1 MSSRKKKNDTKT
13 IKKVSATAKK
23 KAVSKNTAVVKKK
36 KNTKTTTMQKST
48 SKEVAV
54 SDIRVTKAKTPALL
68 RGMKDILPKDEYF
81 WKKMYRT
88 AEDICE
94 AYGYGYI
101 ETPVLEDASL
111 FIRSIGRGTDVVD
124 KEMYIF
130 EDKDGSK
137 VGMRP
142 EFTAGI
148 TRAFVGHGMLS
159 YPQPVKVW
167 CWGQLFRHDRPQAG
181 RYRQFHQFGCENFGV
196 HEPVVDAETI
206 SVAYNFL
213 LDLGIKTN
221 IHINSIGTTEDR
233 QNYIIEL
240 VGYLRTKRS
249 YLCENCRKRINKNPL
264 RVLDC
269 KEEHCKEVV
278 EDAPQIIDWLSEDS
292 KNYFIRTLEYLD
304 EMDIPYVLKP
314 TLVRGLDYYTET
326 VFEIYTEES
335 EEGTQDAL
343 GGGGRYDLLVEELG
357 GQPTPACGFGIGL
370 ERVILVWRKQIEEG
384 KIILEDIKS
393 KVFFAQLGEQAK
405 MKALRIIENLR
416 RDGIIVG
423 HNLGKTALKA
433 QLELAD
439 KQKCAYCVIIGQK
452 EVQDKTIIIRDMES
466 GIQEI
471 VDQKKLKTE
480 LDKKLKR
487 IIV

>member
-1 MSSRKKKNDTKT
+1 MTPKKKTTPNTKIKSSRTKKT
-13 IKKVSATAKK
+13 VAKK
-23 KAVSKNTAVVKKK
+23 IEKKVVKKPIKKKIEK
-36 KNTKTTTMQKST
+36 KNAVIKTEI
-48 SKEVAV
+48 KEVSA
-54 SDIRVTKAKTPALL
+54 SDIRVSKIKTPALL
-68 RGMKDILPKDEYF
+68 RGMKDVLPKDQYF
-81 WKKMYRT
+81 WKKMYHT
-88 AEDICE
+88 AEDICD
-94 AYGYGYI
+94 AYGYEYI

-124 KEMYIF
+124 KEMYVF

-148 TRAFVGHGMLS
+148 ARSFVGHGMISL
-159 YPQPVKVW
+159 PQPVKVW

-181 RYRQFHQFGCENFGV
+181 RYRQFHSFGCENFGV
-196 HEPVVDAETI
+196 HDPAIDAETI

-221 IHINSIGTTEDR
+221 IFINSIGTSDDR
-233 QNYIIEL
+233 QNYIVEL

-249 YLCENCRKRINKNPL
+249 YLCEKCRKRISKNPL

-269 KEEHCKEVV
+269 KEESCQAVIE
-278 EDAPQIIDWLSEDS
+278 EAPQIIDWLSEDS
-292 KNYFIRTLEYLD
+292 KNYFMRVLEYLD
-304 EMDIPYVLKP
+304 EMEIPYVLKP

-326 VFEIYTEES
+326 VYEIYTEES
-335 EEGTQDAL
+335 EEGSQDAL
-343 GGGGRYDLLVEELG
+343 GGGGRYDLLVEKLG

-370 ERVILVWRKQIEEG
+370 ERVILTWRKQIEEG
-384 KIILEDIKS
+384 NIKQEEIVSKIFL
-393 KVFFAQLGEQAK
+393 AQLGEQAR
-405 MKALRIIENLR
+405 MKSLRIIEDLR
-416 RDGIIVG
+416 REGVIVG
-423 HNLGKTALKA
+423 HNLGKTALKT
-433 QLELAD
+433 QLELAN
-439 KQKCAYCVIIGQK
+439 KQKCAYSIILGQK

-480 LDKKLKR
+480 LDKKLKK
-487 IIV
+487 

>member
-1 MSSRKKKNDTKT
+1 MSPVKKVEKKSQTKKKT
-13 IKKVSATAKK
+13 IKKPVDGKK
-23 KAVSKNTAVVKKK
+23 KEGVG
-36 KNTKTTTMQKST
+36 
-48 SKEVAV
+48 V
-54 SDIRVTKAKTPALL
+54 SDIRVIKAKVYLLL

-81 WKKMYRT
+81 WKNMYHT
-88 AEDICE
+88 AENICE
-94 AYGYGYI
+94 AYGYGFM
-101 ETPVLEDASL
+101 ETPVMEDAGL

-124 KEMYIF
+124 KEMYVF

-137 VGMRP
+137 VGLRP

-148 TRAFVGHGMLS
+148 TRAFISHGMSSL
-159 YPQPVKVW
+159 PQPVKVW
-167 CWGQLFRHDRPQAG
+167 SYGQLFRHDRPQAG

-196 HEPVVDAETI
+196 HDPSVDAEI
-206 SVAYNFL
+206 INVAHNFL
-213 LDLGIKTN
+213 LDLGIKNN
-221 IHINSIGTTEDR
+221 IYINSIGSPEDR

-249 YLCENCRKRINKNPL
+249 YLCTNCRKRISQNPL

-269 KEEHCKEVV
+269 KEEQCQEIIS
-278 EDAPQIIDWLSEDS
+278 EAPQIIDWLSEDS
-292 KNYFIRTLEYLD
+292 RNYFMKVLEYLD
-304 EMDIPYVLKP
+304 ELEIPYILKS

-335 EEGTQDAL
+335 VGGSQDAL

-370 ERVILVWRKQIEEG
+370 ERLLLVWRKKIEEG
-384 KIILEDIKS
+384 EIEKKEDVSKI
-393 KVFFAQLGEQAK
+393 FFAQLGEQAR
-405 MKALRIIENLR
+405 MKSLHIIEELR
-416 RDGIIVG
+416 RGGIIVH
-423 HNLGKTALKA
+423 HNLGKPSLKA
-433 QLELAD
+433 QLELAN
-439 KQKCAYCVIIGQK
+439 KLGVTHSIILGQK

-480 LDKKLKR
+480 IEKKIKKM
-487 IIV
+487 